1 MEWIQFLVKNSRQDL
16 QDYKDFFVH
25 HFPEESDE
33 IQSAF
38 GGTF

>member
-1 MEWIQFLVKNSRQDL
+1 MDSIYKSIFRQDL
-16 QDYKDFFVH
+16 QDLKDFLFVH

-38 GGTF
+38 GGTC